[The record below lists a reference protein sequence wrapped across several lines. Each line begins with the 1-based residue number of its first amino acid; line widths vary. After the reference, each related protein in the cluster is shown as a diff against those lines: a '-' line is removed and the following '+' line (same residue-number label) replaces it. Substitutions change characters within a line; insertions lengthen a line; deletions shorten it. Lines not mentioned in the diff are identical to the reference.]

1 MREVY
6 KQNTWAVFFVSV
18 SEHTSHLSL
27 VTLKPCRESV
37 WLVCCSGCQSFKLG
51 KAGPSLLMVT

>member
-1 MREVY
+1 MRGVY
-6 KQNTWAVFFVSV
+6 KQNTWAVHFISV

-37 WLVCCSGCQSFKLG
+37 WLGHCSGCRVSKEERQDCPF
-51 KAGPSLLMVT
+51 